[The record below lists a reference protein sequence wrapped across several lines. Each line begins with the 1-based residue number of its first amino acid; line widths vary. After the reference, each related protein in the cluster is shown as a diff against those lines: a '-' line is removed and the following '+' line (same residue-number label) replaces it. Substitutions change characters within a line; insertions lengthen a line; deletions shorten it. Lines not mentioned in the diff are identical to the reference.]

1 VLQIRT
7 DEKDSPGSAPVASLL
22 TGPARRRMA
31 SLRAASGLAAI
42 RDLARQAWADEADWS
57 AAPASAT
64 SAPVTPLGDE
74 ERARVLLEALIAAAK
89 VDRGPDGLRQ
99 LTSEAAQLGGEEQ
112 AFILGLLERPP
123 ILDDVARRLKTR
135 AETIEVYAASCLAAD
150 ANRPL
155 SRHYL
160 DMLAARLGLERALVG
175 RMEQTIAADGEQARE
190 SAPALRQ
197 VS

>member
-1 VLQIRT
+1 VLQIPA
-7 DEKDSPGSAPVASLL
+7 DEKDSPGSAPVPSLL
-22 TGPARRRMA
+22 TAPARRRVA

-57 AAPASAT
+57 AA
-64 SAPVTPLGDE
+64 SAPVSLGDE
-74 ERARVLLEALIAAAK
+74 ERARALLEALIAAAK

-99 LTSEAAQLGGEEQ
+99 LSSEAAQLGGEEQ
-112 AFILGLLERPP
+112 AFIRGLLERPP

-160 DMLAARLGLERALVG
+160 DMLAARLGLERALVD